1 MLNILKEHVK
11 NTDSLNTGGCFEWV
25 DSKIVKSLKDGQY
38 ILLEHVNLCSSAVLD
53 RLNPVFEPSGTL
65 MLSEKGV
72 TGNEEAEIVKKAD
85 NFRAFLTLDPKN
97 GELSRAMRNRCVEIF
112 TTNRSPSI
120 DDKRIL
126 VFYQGVKDINAI
138 NCLISIH
145 DIISNL
151 TEINNLTISHLT
163 QTAFLCAAYKRI
175 GYQMKRAIYVSAME
189 VYVYSASTDLMGY
202 GLNFYQNKLRE
213 IVVMETEKFGILKV
227 NKQQNY
233 LSEVALKCNSLGEI
247 PLVNLQIVPL
257 KIVLDNLLDIKEVP
271 AALSSILSEF
281 ENINM
286 EDINFSEFVK
296 YLIYMMYEISSLN
309 DVRYRYLQLDKTLK
323 NEPELRELSK
333 TLYSCIVNY
342 DKNAIRMTSLPWN
355 TKIFSRIRD
364 YNFESLD
371 NADLCLSISLIIY
384 TILANI
390 PQEPVT
396 KMSDIN
402 VLTYSQAVVKHVL
415 NDKLNNKFL
424 QYFSEFLAHLQILL
438 KNNIQKSK
446 LDVKTY
452 TDFITAIQ
460 WFNRLLNISQFNLYL
475 NKELNTDLLDKLVLH
490 FKWLNKHLI
499 ALIEKVLPNIKE
511 NFPELYASQQQ
522 LKEYIASN
530 KHPLNLRRKI
540 YSKHLIEFQP
550 FSQDEQVSHRNVY
563 ITNCTYYS
571 E

>member
-112 TTNRSPSI
+112 TTNRSPSL

-296 YLIYMMYEISSLN
+296 YIIYMMYEISSLN

-371 NADLCLSISLIIY
+371 NADLCLSISLIIN

>member
-112 TTNRSPSI
+112 TTNRSPSL

-371 NADLCLSISLIIY
+371 NADLCLSISLIIN

>member
-371 NADLCLSISLIIY
+371 NADLCLSISLIIN